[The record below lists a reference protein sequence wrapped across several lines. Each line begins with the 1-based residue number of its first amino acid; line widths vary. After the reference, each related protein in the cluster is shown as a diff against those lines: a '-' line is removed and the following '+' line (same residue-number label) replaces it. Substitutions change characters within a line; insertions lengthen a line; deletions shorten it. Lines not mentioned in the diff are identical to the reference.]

1 MEESDLINVQKYMD
15 ICRNTQSADHYR
27 KKTGVTSNQPDPPAV
42 SRNGGLKARSSKS
55 AKYMYEPLVG
65 DPCYRYNKCAKE
77 RFFKNRY
84 LAFLFIQYA
93 YYYGNEFVIN
103 KQWRVP
109 PYQTLSDKH
118 HQDHEGKITCLKAI
132 FREFVILSLKTLKRC
147 SIQYPGLWR
156 KVQGQIRGLE
166 LFFTYD
172 HF

>member
-1 MEESDLINVQKYMD
+1 MSRSTWIYAETRRVLIITERRLVLPLTSRILPLCLETWDL
-15 ICRNTQSADHYR
+15 
-27 KKTGVTSNQPDPPAV
+27 
-42 SRNGGLKARSSKS
+42 
-55 AKYMYEPLVG
+55 YEPLVG

-147 SIQYPGLWR
+147 SI
-156 KVQGQIRGLE
+156 
-166 LFFTYD
+166 
-172 HF
+172 